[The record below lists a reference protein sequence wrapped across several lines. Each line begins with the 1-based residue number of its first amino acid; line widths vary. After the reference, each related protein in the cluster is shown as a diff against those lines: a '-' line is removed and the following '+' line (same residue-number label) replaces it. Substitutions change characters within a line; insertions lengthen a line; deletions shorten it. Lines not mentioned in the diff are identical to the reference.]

1 MRIHWLSVRD
11 VKGVARARV
20 DFPDTGVVVI
30 QGPNEVGKSTLLE
43 AFDRLLDGSCKAS
56 SKAGAVRDLQ
66 PVGVDAGPFVE
77 AEISVGPYRVVFAK
91 QWLRQPSTTLR
102 VMAPTPEQLSGDA
115 AQARMT
121 AILGECLDRPL
132 FDALR
137 FAQGGDA
144 GAIPLGSS
152 QVLAQA
158 LDAAAGADLHSEGGD
173 DLLTRVDAEYRSY
186 FTAGGRPTGDYRAA
200 ITATQRAQDD
210 VVRAHAVL
218 AEADR
223 LLAERESA
231 LQALQVAQAAG
242 PGLEEA
248 LARAQTQHEQ
258 AAGVLERERC
268 AAQAVSTAQETVG
281 RAQADHDDRLRRVH
295 EVGERQERVQAMS
308 VEAEHRRARVAPLM
322 TARQAAE
329 LAWADAVAALTRA
342 RALAER
348 AGADAGHLAEA
359 AERDDLRGRLTQAE
373 RLGEEL
379 RQAQLSLDDARVTPA
394 VLDRIVQASSAVDVA
409 QAGVE
414 ATATVLT
421 LESLGPALTVEV
433 DGQPVGLSFGMVPM
447 EHMVSQQSEIV
458 LPGSLRVTVRPQG
471 DAAALADRLEQARQ
485 LLTQR
490 LAEAG
495 VADVQAARG
504 ACEEHLA
511 ASAQCTTLSTE
522 LSGALGGRSCEGL
535 TSRLSQVE
543 ESSAAYLS
551 ERGDDEGLP
560 ADAQQA
566 KAVHRAAHALVQE
579 QQRELSEVEQR
590 RDASREACTDA
601 HRRLEVGLARLEG
614 DQGAL
619 AREQQQL
626 ADARGQRAD
635 EELGQ
640 AAQQA
645 AQAAAAADLALA
657 QAGAAVA
664 RAGAAEAEV
673 AVRQGS
679 RELEQHRLRAAELRD
694 RANQLKGRVETAASE
709 GRQEA
714 YDGALHAFAE
724 SRAGLLSIDRRARAA
739 RQLHVTLQRHR
750 AQAHETYVRPFA
762 EAVQRVGAQVYGDTF
777 GVVVSPDLVLTHRH
791 LHGTTV
797 PFHSLSGGA
806 KEQLGIL
813 ARLAVSSML
822 DAEQGVPV
830 VIDDAL
836 GYTDPQRLQQV
847 GEVLG
852 APTASAQ
859 VILLT
864 CSPDRYAAVPG
875 ATLITL
881 TA

>member
-1 MRIHWLSVRD
+1 MRIHRLSVRD
-11 VKGVARARV
+11 VKGVAQARV

-30 QGPNEVGKSTLLE
+30 HGPNEVGKSTLLE
-43 AFDRLLDGSCKAS
+43 AFDRLLDGSAKSS
-56 SKAGAVRDLQ
+56 SKAAAVRDLQ

-77 AEISVGPYRVVFAK
+77 AELSVGPYRVVFAK

-102 VMAPTPEQLSGDA
+102 VLAPAPEQLSGEA

-137 FAQGGDA
+137 FAQGGD
-144 GAIPLGSS
+144 GGQIPLGSS

-200 ITATQRAQDD
+200 ITETQRAQDD
-210 VVRAHAVL
+210 VVRAHAMLVD
-218 AEADR
+218 ADR
-223 LLAERESA
+223 LLAEREA
-231 LQALQVAQAAG
+231 AVQALQVAQGAAAG
-242 PGLEEA
+242 LQET
-248 LARAQTQHEQ
+248 LARAQAQQEL
-258 AAGVLERERC
+258 AAAVVERERSAAHLAS
-268 AAQAVSTAQETVG
+268 AAQGSAQ
-281 RAQADHDDRLRRVH
+281 RARADHDERLRRVH
-295 EVGERQERVQAMS
+295 EVDECQARVQTMLD
-308 VEAEHRRARVAPLM
+308 ELEQCRAQLLPLM
-322 TARQAAE
+322 TTRQRADRA
-329 LAWADAVAALTRA
+329 LADAVTTLTRA

-348 AGADAGHLAEA
+348 AGADAEHLGEA
-359 AERDDLRGRLTQAE
+359 AQRDDLRGRLAQTQ
-373 RLGEEL
+373 RLSEEL
-379 RQAQLSLDDARVTPA
+379 RRAQVSLDEARVTPA
-394 VLDRIVQASSAVDVA
+394 VLDRIVEASSAVEVA

-421 LESLGPALTVEV
+421 LQSLGPAQTVEV
-433 DGQPVGLSFGMVPM
+433 DGAPVRLSLGIAPT
-447 EHMVSQQSEIV
+447 EHLVSQQSEIV

-485 LLTQR
+485 RLTHR
-490 LAEAG
+490 LGEAG
-495 VADVQAARG
+495 VADLHAARD
-504 ACEEHLA
+504 ACEAHQA
-511 ASAQCTTLSTE
+511 ASARCATVTTE
-522 LSGALGGRSCEGL
+522 LSVALGGRSGEGL
-535 TSRLSQVE
+535 TSWLSQVE
-543 ESSAAYLS
+543 ESTAAYLS
-551 ERGDDEGLP
+551 ERGDDGGLP
-560 ADAQQA
+560 GDAHQA
-566 KAVHRAAHALVQE
+566 KAVYRAAQSLVQE
-579 QQRELSEVEQR
+579 QQRVLSEVEQR
-590 RDASREACTDA
+590 RDAAREACGDTLR
-601 HRRLEVGLARLEG
+601 HLEVGQARLEG
-614 DQGAL
+614 DQAAL
-619 AREQQQL
+619 ARDGQHL

-635 EELGQ
+635 DDLCQ

-645 AQAAAAADLALA
+645 AQAAEAADLLLT
-657 QAGAAVA
+657 QAREAVV
-664 RAGAAEAEV
+664 RAGATEAQA
-673 AVRQGS
+673 AVRQSS
-679 RELEQHRLRAAELRD
+679 RALEQHRLRTAELRD

-714 YDGALHAFAE
+714 YDGALHVFEE

-762 EAVQRVGAQVYGDTF
+762 DAVQRVGAQVYGDTF
-777 GVVVSPDLVLTHRH
+777 GVVVSPELVLTHRH

-836 GYTDPQRLQQV
+836 GYTDPERLQQV

-852 APTASAQ
+852 AHDTSAQ

-875 ATLITL
+875 ATVISL